1 MKKLIALILVAGML
15 LLVGCKKDVPQGDNP
30 AADNVKPEDN
40 PNQPFGYTEADLA
53 KIILDDKA
61 RGITLDMSDNDAQRD
76 LLLGLR
82 YNPEEKNTEASIVK
96 YVLTIGGN
104 EMLVCEGDEVIY
116 DGGDKYPVGPALLSY
131 LNSLFIGEVGSLD
144 ATMGENAKVYNSS
157 GQVAE
162 VTDIPAFLEDLNG
175 LGVIELWEITDFT
188 FGTEDYRIEMGH
200 DSIKIYGN
208 FIVIG
213 ETAYAVVEGDF
224 GFLSDL
230 DFSSSSG
237 GFLPWI

>member
-1 MKKLIALILVAGML
+1 MKKLIALFLAVGML
-15 LLVGCKKDVPQGDNP
+15 LLVGCKNTVP
-30 AADNVKPEDN
+30 PEEN
-40 PNQPFGYTEADLA
+40 PNQPFGYTEEDLA
-53 KIILDDKA
+53 EIIVEDKTRYIA
-61 RGITLDMSDNDAQRD
+61 IDMSNNDRLRGILTNLTHGTEPAEKDVLRIIKFRLIIGGKTMHVCEDNTVRYEDGDMYPVDP
-76 LLLGLR
+76 LLLN
-82 YNPEEKNTEASIVK
+82 Y
-96 YVLTIGGN
+96 LTV
-104 EMLVCEGDEVIY
+104 MLVGDV
-116 DGGDKYPVGPALLSY
+116 K
-131 LNSLFIGEVGSLD
+131 SLD

-162 VTDIPAFLEDLNG
+162 VTDIPAFLDDLNG

-188 FGTEDYRIEMGH
+188 FGTEDYRIETGH
-200 DSIKIYGN
+200 DSIKIYGD

>member
-1 MKKLIALILVAGML
+1 MKKLIALFLAVGML
-15 LLVGCKKDVPQGDNP
+15 LLVGCKNTVP
-30 AADNVKPEDN
+30 PEDN
-40 PNQPFGYTEADLA
+40 PNQPFGYTEEDLA
-53 KIILDDKA
+53 EIIVEDNTK
-61 RGITLDMSDNDAQRD
+61 GIEVDMSANDRLRNILSD
-76 LLLGLR
+76 LF
-82 YNPEEKNTEASIVK
+82 YNPDEKSTDEAVTK
-96 YVLTIGGN
+96 YTLTLGGKV
-104 EMLVCEGDEVIY
+104 MLVCEGDEVIY

-144 ATMGENAKVYNSS
+144 ATLGENAKVYNSS

-162 VTDIPAFLEDLNG
+162 VADIPAFLDDLND

-188 FGTEDYRIEMGH
+188 FGTEDYRIETGH